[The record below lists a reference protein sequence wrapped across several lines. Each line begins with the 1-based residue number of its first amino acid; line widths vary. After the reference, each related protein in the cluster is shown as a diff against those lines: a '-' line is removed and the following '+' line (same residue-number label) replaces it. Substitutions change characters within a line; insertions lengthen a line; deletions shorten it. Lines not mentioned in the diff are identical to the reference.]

1 MCCRFQGEYVILGR
15 FQVDFAERLQEKKGS
30 LYWEHGKGAGQSKA
44 ASRLPS
50 VFRISVSRHNK
61 PETPF
66 SVTEGEKFK

>member
-1 MCCRFQGEYVILGR
+1 M
-15 FQVDFAERLQEKKGS
+15 DFAERLQEKKGS

-44 ASRLPS
+44 DSRLTS

-66 SVTEGEKFK
+66 SVDEGEIMKEKKAEGEKAE